1 LFRTKPV
8 QLLVVPIALAALL
21 GCANR
26 STSTSSTS
34 SSTSSSSTAAPAAPA
49 NTASDPAQAASTKP
63 IPKGHAFEKVKYD
76 MTDAQ
81 VKQVLGAPTTTRA
94 YPSAKTF
101 MPYYFGTEGS
111 REGWIYKGKGQV
123 TFSRNKY
130 NGALTVIEVIYDPA
144 IQ

>member
-1 LFRTKPV
+1 MSRTKSV
-8 QLLVVPIALAALL
+8 RSLVAAFALVGLA

-26 STSTSSTS
+26 GS
-34 SSTSSSSTAAPAAPA
+34 SSASNSTPAPAAQPGQDA
-49 NTASDPAQAASTKP
+49 AQAASTKP
-63 IPKGHAFEKVKYD
+63 IPKGHPFEKVKYD

-81 VKQVLGAPTTTRA
+81 VKQILGAPTATHA

-111 REGWIYKGKGQV
+111 REGWTYKGKGQV

-130 NGALTVIEVIYDPA
+130 NGSLTVIEVLYDPA
-144 IQ
+144 TP

>member
-1 LFRTKPV
+1 M
-8 QLLVVPIALAALL
+8 ALAALL

-26 STSTSSTS
+26 STSTSA
-34 SSTSSSSTAAPAAPA
+34 SSTSSTTAAPAAPA

-123 TFSRNKY
+123 TFS
-130 NGALTVIEVIYDPA
+130 
-144 IQ
+144 

>member
-1 LFRTKPV
+1 MISLRM
-8 QLLVVPIALAALL
+8 LVVPVAVVALL

-26 STSTSSTS
+26 NSSTTTS
-34 SSTSSSSTAAPAAPA
+34 SSTSSAPAKAAAPAPAAADTAQAPA
-49 NTASDPAQAASTKP
+49 AKP
-63 IPKGHAFEKVKYD
+63 IPKGHVLEKVKYD

-81 VKQVLGAPTTTRA
+81 VKQILGAPTSTHA
-94 YPSAKTF
+94 YPSGKTF
-101 MPYYFGTEGS
+101 NPFYFGTEGS
-111 REGWIYKGKGQV
+111 REGWIYKGKGQI